1 MENYITN
8 EMPFGVWL
16 PVKKTLTV
24 EQVKEIKK
32 LIDQRFGWDKF
43 YLELNWDYS
52 KVRKIKM

>member
-8 EMPFGVWL
+8 EMQERIWY
-16 PVKKTLTV
+16 PVRADKL
-24 EQVKEIKK
+24 EYIKK